1 MRDLELFFFH
11 ELLDWHTDGRFF
23 FMPRFVRDLC
33 ENGKE
38 VLSMNEVMSFLLRS
52 NVPLVE
58 DMDLIPMLNMSQSE
72 WQQVADQVKGMLVT
86 QPGTVPACI
95 RVDQLDREQDSAS
108 TIKYPEIVHFGVKP
122 PQLSYAG
129 NQVNPPNN
137 NNGFCFTN
145 WSTSKRSIRRRGGTL
160 SSSATCSPTCPS
172 RRSRTGATSR

>member
-1 MRDLELFFFH
+1 
-11 ELLDWHTDGRFF
+11 
-23 FMPRFVRDLC
+23 
-33 ENGKE
+33 
-38 VLSMNEVMSFLLRS
+38 
-52 NVPLVE
+52 
-58 DMDLIPMLNMSQSE
+58 MDLIPMLNMSQSE

-129 NQVNPPNN
+129 NQVNPPNIN
-137 NNGFCFTN
+137 AFCFSN
-145 WSTSKRSIRRRGGTL
+145 IIGAISKRSIRRRGGTL